1 MLVTI
6 KKASKAESADSITF
20 VEFPRIWGLR
30 NTIMQMIFPMSP
42 INPTVF
48 VMIPW
53 RMKVKK
59 MNVGSSSLF
68 PTDFAESTVSEM
80 SV

>member
-6 KKASKAESADSITF
+6 KKASKAESADRITF

-30 NTIMQMIFPMSP
+30 KTIMQMILPMSP

-48 VMIPW
+48 VMIPC

-68 PTDFAESTVSEM
+68 PTGLTESEVNEMTV
-80 SV
+80 

>member
-6 KKASKAESADSITF
+6 KKASKAESADRITF

-30 NTIMQMIFPMSP
+30 KTIMQIMLPMSP
-42 INPTVF
+42 INPTVL

-59 MNVGSSSLF
+59 MNFGSSSLF
-68 PTDFAESTVSEM
+68 PTGFAESMVSEV